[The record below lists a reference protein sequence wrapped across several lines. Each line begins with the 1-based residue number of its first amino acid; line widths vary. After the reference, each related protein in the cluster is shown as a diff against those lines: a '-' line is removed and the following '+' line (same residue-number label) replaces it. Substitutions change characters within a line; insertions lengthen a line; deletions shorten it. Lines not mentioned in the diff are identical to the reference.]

1 MIECPKRVRSDP
13 RRYQRWS
20 LCSSQNTVGEDR
32 LILPLG
38 HSEDL
43 KYQEPAVNRADELV
57 ENATAE
63 QRALSSSRQP
73 KRATS
78 RRNRMVWSPS
88 SSQRA
93 ARCESTAEELEY
105 IASGRFIHT
114 RPIPQ

>member
-1 MIECPKRVRSDP
+1 MIECPKRVRADP

-57 ENATAE
+57 EEATAE
-63 QRALSSSRQP
+63 QRALLEFS
-73 KRATS
+73 AT
-78 RRNRMVWSPS
+78 
-88 SSQRA
+88 Q
-93 ARCESTAEELEY
+93 ARDIET
-105 IASGRFIHT
+105 
-114 RPIPQ
+114 